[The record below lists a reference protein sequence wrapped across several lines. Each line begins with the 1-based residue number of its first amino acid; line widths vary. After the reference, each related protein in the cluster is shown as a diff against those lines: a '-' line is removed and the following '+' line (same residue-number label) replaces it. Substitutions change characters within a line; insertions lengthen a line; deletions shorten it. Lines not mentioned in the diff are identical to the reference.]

1 MRKVF
6 DVELGAE
13 SERFTTLTLPA
24 APWAMQDALE
34 KLELRDGENPSW
46 EVLQTHRC
54 DRIYPFLNQDDSLF
68 ELNALCQQLS
78 VLDNRQTTIVEGL
91 IKAEFDQ
98 GARPVPMQRMIDM
111 AYSTD
116 RCHFLDGITTDAQLG
131 RFCAENGFV
140 PEADDLSDEAFEL
153 LDFTKIGREFRQ
165 TGGGVFTSGGYVQ
178 RHDEL
183 REVSKYMDFTPKKP
197 DYAILAETG
206 SGCEV
211 KFPFPANEPMGTE
224 PVRCVDCMVPA
235 LIGAGGGMERI
246 DLLARRLS
254 GLEGAGT
261 LAKYKAL
268 LAATECDDVECA
280 LDLVD
285 ELDQYAL
292 SAALREPD
300 EVARAKLEQFLPNDV
315 RQALLPYVQLYAFGT
330 VLVHSQGSEITEYGL
345 IERSGGGPVRTE
357 HQGVPQMGGMD
368 LG

>member
-13 SERFTTLTLPA
+13 SGRFAALTLPA
-24 APWAMQDALE
+24 APWSMQDALE
-34 KLELRDGENPSW
+34 KLCLKEGELPSW
-46 EVLQTHRC
+46 EVLETHSC
-54 DRIYPFLNQDDSLF
+54 DRIYPYLNQENTLF

-78 VLDNRQTTIVEGL
+78 LLDERQTTIVEGL
-91 IKAEFDQ
+91 IKADFDQ

-131 RFCAENGFV
+131 RFAAENGFV
-140 PEADDLSDEAFEL
+140 PEADDLPDEAFEL
-153 LDFTKIGREFRQ
+153 LDFTKLGREFRQ

-183 REVSKYMDFTPKKP
+183 RQASKYMDFTPIKP
-197 DYAILAETG
+197 DYTIMAETY

-211 KFPFPANEPMGTE
+211 KFPFPANEPMWTE
-224 PVRCVDCMVPA
+224 RVRCVDCMAPG
-235 LIGAGGGMERI
+235 LIGASGGMERI

-254 GLEGAGT
+254 GMEEAGT

-268 LAATECDDVECA
+268 LIATGCDDVECA

-285 ELDQYAL
+285 ELDQYSL
-292 SAALREPD
+292 SPALREPD
-300 EVARAKLEQFLPNDV
+300 EVAKARLEQFLPDDV
-315 RQALLPYVQLYAFGT
+315 RETLLPHVQLYAFGKA
-330 VLVHSQGSEITEYGL
+330 LVEAQGNEITEYGL
-345 IERSGGGPVRTE
+345 IERTDSSPIRAE
-357 HQGVPQMGGMD
+357 YQRPIQGGMEMK
-368 LG
+368 